1 MHLTPEKAM
10 DLIELKLA
18 ESDRQSWYD
27 HIGSCEDCAFEFQEW
42 SRLANLVKR
51 THLQSA
57 PDPIIAYTKRICETS
72 LKTRENRPLL
82 REIFALIVFDSFTEP
97 AQAGARA
104 TLWMDSQLV
113 SRRVLLQTDDFDIHV
128 RISKV
133 EDHRDL
139 FGQILPRG
147 SGGFVKDASVHLQRE
162 QERIGTTGTNTLGE
176 FLFSNIPE
184 GLLTLQIDLPH
195 ATVISALH
203 AMY

>member
-1 MHLTPEKAM
+1 MHLTPEKAL
-10 DLIELKLA
+10 DLIELKMA
-18 ESDRQSWYD
+18 ECELQSWYD
-27 HIGSCEDCAFEFQEW
+27 HLGSCEDCAFEFQEW

-57 PDPIIAYTKRICETS
+57 PDPIVASAKRICETN
-72 LKTRENRPLL
+72 LKTRETRPLL
-82 REIFALIVFDSFTEP
+82 RRVFALIVFDSFAEP
-97 AQAGARA
+97 AQAGTRA
-104 TLWMDSQLV
+104 AFWMDSQLV
-113 SRRVLLQTDDFDIHV
+113 SRRVLLQTDDLDIHV

-147 SGGFVKDASVHLQRE
+147 SGGFIKDASVHLQRE
-162 QERIGTTGTNTLGE
+162 EERIGTTRPNTLGE

-184 GLLTLQIDLPH
+184 ALLTLQIDLPH
-195 ATVISALH
+195 VTVISTLH